1 MVIKTIV
8 LFTVLSEEASNVFVQ
23 RLLET
28 CGEDPAREGL
38 VKTPHRF
45 YKAFLE
51 LTQGYRQNLEEIVNG
66 ALFESPNSEPIS
78 VKNIPFFSLCE
89 HHLLPFFGHCNIT
102 YVPDKKVIGLSK
114 IYRIVDMFSKRLQL
128 QERLTQQIGSA
139 LQAVTQAKAVFVE
152 MSGQHLC
159 VAMRG
164 VQKTQSE
171 MRTVFHY
178 GDIAILQ
185 VNENKASELIL
196 KIVSKEIPLRIGCYE
211 EEKRRTTPVQVT
223 IEWQPECCF
232 ACQTDQL
239 QDTVCYDQLI
249 QFLNQQCF
257 QKTYQL
263 IEFACN
269 DIFQTVRKFFDEK
282 HILSK
287 IRVRL
292 VKKLQHP
299 LLGDSECTLSDF

>member
-1 MVIKTIV
+1 MLLI
-8 LFTVLSEEASNVFVQ
+8 TVLTEETSRVF
-23 RLLET
+23 LENLIKT
-28 CGEDPAREGL
+28 CGEDPTRDGL

-45 YKAFLE
+45 YKAFFE

-78 VKNIPFFSLCE
+78 IKDIPFFSLCE

-102 YVPDKKVIGLSK
+102 YVPDKKVVGLSK

-139 LQAVTQAKAVFVE
+139 LQLITQAKAVFVE
-152 MSGQHLC
+152 MKGQHLC

-171 MRTVFHY
+171 MHTVFHY
-178 GDIAILQ
+178 GDIAVPQ
-185 VNENKASELIL
+185 AKENKTSELIL
-196 KIVSKEIPLRIGCYE
+196 KIVSKEIPLHIGCYE
-211 EEKRRTTPVQVT
+211 EEKKQTTPVEIT
-223 IEWQPECCF
+223 IEMKLESCF

-239 QDTVCYDQLI
+239 QDTICYDQLI

-269 DIFQTVRKFFDEK
+269 DIFQTVRKFLDEK
-282 HILSK
+282 HISSK

-292 VKKLQHP
+292 IKKLQHT
-299 LLGDSECTLSDF
+299 LLKNSECVLSDF

>member
-1 MVIKTIV
+1 M
-8 LFTVLSEEASNVFVQ
+8 LSEEASNVFIQ

-28 CGEDPAREGL
+28 CGEDPTREGL

-51 LTQGYRQNLEEIVNG
+51 LTQGYQQNLEEIVNG

-78 VKNIPFFSLCE
+78 VRDIPFFSLCE

-102 YVPDKKVIGLSK
+102 YIPHKKVIGLSK

-152 MSGQHLC
+152 MKGQHLC

-171 MRTVFHY
+171 MHTVFHY
-178 GDIAILQ
+178 GDISIPSFQ
-185 VNENKASELIL
+185 GNKTSELIL
-196 KIVSKEIPLRIGCYE
+196 KIVSKEIPLHVGCYE
-211 EEKRRTTPVQVT
+211 EEKNRTTPVQVT
-223 IEWQPECCF
+223 IELKPESCL

-239 QDTVCYDQLI
+239 QDTICYDQLI

-269 DIFQTVRKFFDEK
+269 DIFQTVRKFLEK
-282 HILSK
+282 KHVFSK
-287 IRVRL
+287 VRVRL
-292 VKKLQHP
+292 IKKLQHS
-299 LLGDSECTLSDF
+299 LLADSECILSDF

>member
-1 MVIKTIV
+1 MLTEKT
-8 LFTVLSEEASNVFVQ
+8 ASVF
-23 RLLET
+23 LKDLIET
-28 CGEDPAREGL
+28 CGEDPQREGL
-38 VKTPHRF
+38 IKTPHRF

-51 LTQGYRQNLEEIVNG
+51 LTQGYQQNLEEIING

-89 HHLLPFFGHCNIT
+89 HHILPFFGHCNIT
-102 YVPDKKVIGLSK
+102 YVPNKKVIGLSK

-128 QERLTQQIGSA
+128 QERLTQQIGMA
-139 LQAVTQAKAVFVE
+139 LYEVTQANGVFVE
-152 MSGQHLC
+152 MQGQHLC

-178 GDIAILQ
+178 GDIEVPKFVQ
-185 VNENKASELIL
+185 NKEPDFIL
-196 KIVSKEIPLRIGCYE
+196 KIVSVEIPLRIGCYE
-211 EEKRRTTPVQVT
+211 EEKHKKTPIQITV
-223 IEWQPECCF
+223 ELKPESCL

-239 QDTVCYDQLI
+239 QDTVCYDQLM

-269 DIFQTVRKFFDEK
+269 DIFQTVRRFLEEK
-282 HILSK
+282 HVFSK
-287 IRVRL
+287 LCVRL

-299 LLGDSECTLSDF
+299 LLKNSECVLSDF